1 MLKGIYLICS
11 LLSMVFTLG
20 DFTNV
25 WLLTGGAPGDSTHVL
40 ATLAYRYV
48 PDGQDRLGDGGVR
61 HRPARHPPLHLHPDQ
76 EDPMSPIVADWAG
89 GPSWPW

>member
-25 WLLTGGAPGDSTHVL
+25 WLLTGGAPGDSTHVCWRRSPT
-40 ATLAYRYV
+40 ATR
-48 PDGQDRLGDGGVR
+48 
-61 HRPARHPPLHLHPDQ
+61 
-76 EDPMSPIVADWAG
+76 S
-89 GPSWPW
+89 